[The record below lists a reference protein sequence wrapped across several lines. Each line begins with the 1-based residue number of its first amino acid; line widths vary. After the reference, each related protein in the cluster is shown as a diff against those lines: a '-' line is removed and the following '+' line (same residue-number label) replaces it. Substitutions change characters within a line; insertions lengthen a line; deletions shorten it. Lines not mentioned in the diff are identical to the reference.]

1 MARQKVSSG
10 NPFVI
15 LLVGEANFD
24 QSQIGVV
31 GGQFCANP
39 RQILPDVPRLLEL
52 EGRGNFGGRGDLA
65 DIVEG
70 ENLPFLLREAANRLR
85 IEGQI
90 VVQNGELGDRLVGG
104 NTGLVLLSPAV
115 LKWHHLVHDGTTISD
130 VA

>member
-1 MARQKVSSG
+1 MARQIIGGG

-15 LLVGEANFD
+15 LLVGEANFN
-24 QSQIGVV
+24 QSQVGIV

-39 RQILPDVPRLLEL
+39 RQILPDIPRLLEL

-65 DIVEG
+65 DIIEG
-70 ENLPFLLREAANRLR
+70 KYLPFLRREAANRLR

-90 VVQNGELGDRLVGG
+90 VIQDGELGDRSIGG

-115 LKWHHLVHDGTTISD
+115 LKWHHLVHDGATISD